1 MPPAVEPANKR
12 GGRLRLFGIALT
24 IAVVGATAGLVV
36 TRAASPTSANT
47 TAASTT
53 KPSPSPSTRHRP
65 SFGSRGGFGFGC
77 GAPFASAGFGG
88 PSAFAGGF
96 FGGGLCGGETGTVT
110 KISGSTLTLRTIS
123 GTVTVT
129 TTSKT
134 TYSREN
140 KTVKFSA
147 LAVGEVVAVRGT
159 RGTSPTATTPIAAT
173 AITIQVPSVTGR
185 VQSVSGDTVTLVT
198 SDGQL
203 EYVTLSGATAYHGI
217 GTATATI
224 ASVKAGVYIVAQ
236 GTQVSLDH
244 VQRRQRAGARHP
256 EFHAAQLPRLPWSLQ
271 HCAEVHARRRDPSLV
286 RLGQVSSSASYWRTV
301 M

>member
-1 MPPAVEPANKR
+1 MSWDFPEPPPVQPVVEPANKR
-12 GGRLRLFGIALT
+12 GGRLRLFGIGLA
-24 IAVVGATAGLVV
+24 IAVLGATAGLVV
-36 TRAASPTSANT
+36 TRAASPTTANT

-77 GAPFASAGFGG
+77 GAPFAGAGPGG
-88 PSAFAGGF
+88 PSAFGGGF

-110 KISGSTLTLRTIS
+110 TISGSTLTLRTIS

-129 TTSKT
+129 TTSNT

-159 RGTSPTATTPIAAT
+159 RGTSPTATSPIAAT

-217 GTATATI
+217 GTATATL

-236 GTQVSLDH
+236 GTQVSLTTFDADN
-244 VQRRQRAGARHP
+244 VQVLGTFSLTPHSFPGFPGHASTAPKATPAAGSPAK
-256 EFHAAQLPRLPWSLQ
+256 S
-271 HCAEVHARRRDPSLV
+271 V
-286 RLGQVSSSASYWRTV
+286 
-301 M
+301 